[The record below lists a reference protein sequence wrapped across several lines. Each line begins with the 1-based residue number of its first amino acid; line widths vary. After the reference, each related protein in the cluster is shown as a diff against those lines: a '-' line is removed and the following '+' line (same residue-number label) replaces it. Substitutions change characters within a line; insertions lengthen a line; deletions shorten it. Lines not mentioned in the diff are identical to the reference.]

1 MVYFVDDVVDLSST
15 HAPHRK
21 QTAYLHHYTYSYI
34 VVIRS
39 DRYVQELEVRW
50 GEGSLR
56 SRGKQRMRL
65 WFIDIWLGT
74 LCDLAVRA
82 SQCDVGVPE
91 LLCPL
96 LGILDGRDHW
106 R

>member
-1 MVYFVDDVVDLSST
+1 M
-15 HAPHRK
+15 
-21 QTAYLHHYTYSYI
+21 HHYTYSYI
-34 VVIRS
+34 VVIGS

-56 SRGKQRMRL
+56 RRGKQRMRL
-65 WFIDIWLGT
+65 RFIDVWLST

-82 SQCDVGVPE
+82 SQRDVGVPE
-91 LLCPL
+91 LLRPL
-96 LGILDGRDHW
+96 LGILDVRDHW